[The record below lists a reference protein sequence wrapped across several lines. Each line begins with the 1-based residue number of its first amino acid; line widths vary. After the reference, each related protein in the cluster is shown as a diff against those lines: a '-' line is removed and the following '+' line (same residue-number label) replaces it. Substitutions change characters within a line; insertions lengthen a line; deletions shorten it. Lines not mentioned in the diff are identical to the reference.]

1 MARLAST
8 ADAVDATLAD
18 VRGLIGKAG
27 NGEGTVG
34 RLLNDPILYEDL
46 DDAARR
52 LDATLA
58 TLGTLIEAIKAE
70 GVKVEF

>member
-1 MARLAST
+1 MSEGSSGRPEPA
-8 ADAVDATLAD
+8 
-18 VRGLIGKAG
+18 KAPL
-27 NGEGTVG
+27 G
-34 RLLNDPILYEDL
+34 RLLNDPALYEDL

-58 TLGTLIEAIKAE
+58 TLATLIEAIKAE